1 MVWPMRARTSRG
13 TGMANGDQG
22 ARHAG
27 TIALPAPQRLAG
39 LDAPRFSHGIRHD
52 VSRETLVRANECFT

>member
-1 MVWPMRARTSRG
+1 
-13 TGMANGDQG
+13 MANGDQG